1 MELMVALLVGAYFS
15 AAIYMLLSRQIIRL
29 LLGAALLGNA
39 VNLLIFTAGRLTA
52 EIPPVIPSDLY
63 VPDVLTANP
72 LPQALI
78 LTAIVIAF
86 SFFAFL
92 LVLAMRAYQELGT
105 DDTELMRIAEPVD
118 APRPPHGY

>member
-52 EIPPVIPSDLY
+52 EIPP
-63 VPDVLTANP
+63 
-72 LPQALI
+72 
-78 LTAIVIAF
+78 
-86 SFFAFL
+86 
-92 LVLAMRAYQELGT
+92 GC
-105 DDTELMRIAEPVD
+105 
-118 APRPPHGY
+118 